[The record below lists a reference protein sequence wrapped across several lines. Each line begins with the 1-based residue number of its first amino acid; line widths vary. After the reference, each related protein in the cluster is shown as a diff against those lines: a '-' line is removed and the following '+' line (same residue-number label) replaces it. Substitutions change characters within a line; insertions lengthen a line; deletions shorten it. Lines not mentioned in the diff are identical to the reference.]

1 MHVNKGICNINN
13 KCATSLLIKFRVFR
27 NQLEKSIIQQ
37 KIMRRLFPLMWGVFF
52 DSLNFLLII
61 SRSSSPLFLRYPS
74 LSACCPMFLLKL
86 LTNLSVV
93 LMLSLSHQ
101 TVFPCLLALL
111 VLLKSFSS
119 DWDLNSMFKN
129 LNSMCKNLNLSKT
142 LLGTPTHSLLIRI
155 THLVSGFTEAQVLSV
170 RGKVIGRK

>member
-1 MHVNKGICNINN
+1 MYVNKGICNINN
-13 KCATSLLIKFRVFR
+13 KCATNLLIKFRVFR

-37 KIMRRLFPLMWGVFF
+37 KIMRRLFPLMRGVFF

-61 SRSSSPLFLRYPS
+61 SQSSSPLCLHYPS
-74 LSACCPMFLLKL
+74 LSACCPLFLLKL
-86 LTNLSVV
+86 LTHLSVV

-111 VLLKSFSS
+111 VLLRSFSS
-119 DWDLNSMFKN
+119 DWDLNSLFKN

-142 LLGTPTHSLLIRI
+142 LLGTNQNHSPGVWIYWGSGSFSERQSDRQKVDLLI
-155 THLVSGFTEAQVLSV
+155 
-170 RGKVIGRK
+170 